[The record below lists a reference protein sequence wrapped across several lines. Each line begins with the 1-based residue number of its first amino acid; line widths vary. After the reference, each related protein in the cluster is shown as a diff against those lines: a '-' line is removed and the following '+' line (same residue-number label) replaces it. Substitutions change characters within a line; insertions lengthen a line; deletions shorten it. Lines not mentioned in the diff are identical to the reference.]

1 MIYTYLMNTLIF
13 CAILLLLALIV
24 GAVQMAIIMVDIRKM
39 TREFKDKFMAVSS
52 VLDIVGIV
60 IGGLTSSH
68 KKGVPDGATVAG
80 FAAGLKKALQVLFK
94 K

>member
-24 GAVQMAIIMVDIRKM
+24 GAVQLSIIMVDVRKM
-39 TREFKDKFMAVSS
+39 TREVKNKFMAVSS
-52 VLDIVGIV
+52 VLDIVGLV
-60 IGGLTSSH
+60 IGGLASSR
-68 KKGVPDGATVAG
+68 KKGAPDGATVAG
-80 FAAGLKKALQVLFK
+80 FAAGLKKALKVLFK